1 MVRSSYE
8 PLATPQYYIQQYLI
22 DRPVNAKIRR
32 MTISEL
38 WTILGVMIGLF
49 AMLAI
54 IMISLFLHLD
64 SKFEAKFDAQDSKF
78 EAKFDA
84 QDSKFEGKFDAVI
97 REIHQ
102 LAERQA
108 EMNGTLLIVA
118 GMAHKHPE
126 MPATATL

>member
-1 MVRSSYE
+1 
-8 PLATPQYYIQQYLI
+8 
-22 DRPVNAKIRR
+22 

-54 IMISLFLHLD
+54 IMISLFLHL
-64 SKFEAKFDAQDSKF
+64 DSKF

-126 MPATATL
+126 MPATATV